1 MSVRKAAA
9 LSIAQ
14 LGIAAFFISSVTRT
28 VIGDLA
34 PWFVLVATALAA
46 FARAIDVESWALLI
60 PGGFVSRVASAFGDR
75 ATSVAKAMVLV
86 ERVLLGALASVVI
99 GHYVASVSATAIAGW
114 RFTGYVRPED
124 LATLAAVA
132 VLGLLWLP
140 ARIGRGVGR
149 DFMARGVWTGV
160 AVLLATNVW
169 ALVTL
174 AQGGIAVSSVVAA
187 PSFPSITGWLLVDN
201 VIAVVVGLA
210 VTLPVIGGGEVL
222 ARAAHE
228 LPPPR
233 VLALRR
239 TGLLTVLFAG
249 VATALGTFLVVLLV
263 PPSEQPLWA
272 NAPLAGLAQHLA
284 APSVLQVL
292 MALAVA
298 ASAALMLGPATHAA
312 VSDAEQL
319 LHRFSSDG
327 TLPSGLA
334 SLHTRFGTPARAVDV
349 TVVAMT
355 LAVLASGG
363 RVAWLSRAYAIAIVG
378 MLVMTVGAL
387 VRLRRAR
394 RTPTPFKVRGNI
406 RFGQRELPLG
416 LLATGAI
423 AIATAATMVLTG
435 DIPSTAAV
443 ALIAVLA
450 LWFRATGQDAAP
462 IDTRADE
469 STFDLLLA
477 AELSPD
483 QIEARPGN
491 VLVPVRNPHLLA
503 HVAAALQTPG
513 DRDVVVMTARILDID
528 VSDANAGQATPT
540 SYERRLLSDVVALA
554 ERVGRPV
561 RLLIVPTRS
570 VVDAIVTTAVR
581 LRSSD
586 IFVGESSTLSAAD
599 QARLLG
605 EAWERADKP
614 EALDVRLVI
623 YHRSGRADTYH
634 LGAHPPSLT
643 SGDLDLIHRLWLD
656 AVKTVGPQ
664 VHHDD
669 VVRAALKQMEQQ
681 LTGPDRDRAVAAIR
695 EEARPA
701 EELADILRA
710 RDYARLRDML
720 RNRHAGDVASLLTAL
735 SLEDQVVVFRVMP
748 RKDAAAVFEYLSQ
761 ESKEALLKTMA
772 QEDVAE
778 LLNNMAPDDRTLF
791 LEELPAEA
799 TRQLLALLTPAE
811 RTVALTLLGYPE
823 KSVGR
828 LMTPHYLA
836 VREQWTVREVLDY
849 VRAHGQDS
857 ETLNVIYAVDD
868 QGLLIDDIR
877 IREFLLAPLE
887 SRVADLMDRRF
898 VALKA
903 TDDQEA
909 AVTVFRR
916 YDRSALPVTDTAGM
930 LIGIVTIDDV
940 LDVAEATATR
950 EIQRIGGSEALDEPY
965 ISIAFWRM
973 IQKRAG
979 WLTALFLGEML
990 TATAMGAF
998 EAEISKAVVLALFVP
1013 LIISSGGNS
1022 GSQAATLVIRALALG
1037 EVGVRDWWR
1046 VMRREILAGLSL
1058 GAILGSIGFL
1068 RITLWSAFSDIY
1080 GPHWLLVAITVS
1092 VALVGV
1098 VLWGT
1103 LSGSLLPFALKRL
1116 GFDPA
1121 ASSAPFVATL
1131 VDVTGLVIYFSVA
1144 LVVLRGTLL

>member
-1 MSVRKAAA
+1 V
-9 LSIAQ
+9 
-14 LGIAAFFISSVTRT
+14 
-28 VIGDLA
+28 
-34 PWFVLVATALAA
+34 
-46 FARAIDVESWALLI
+46 
-60 PGGFVSRVASAFGDR
+60 
-75 ATSVAKAMVLV
+75 
-86 ERVLLGALASVVI
+86 
-99 GHYVASVSATAIAGW
+99 
-114 RFTGYVRPED
+114 
-124 LATLAAVA
+124 
-132 VLGLLWLP
+132 
-140 ARIGRGVGR
+140 
-149 DFMARGVWTGV
+149 
-160 AVLLATNVW
+160 
-169 ALVTL
+169 
-174 AQGGIAVSSVVAA
+174 
-187 PSFPSITGWLLVDN
+187 
-201 VIAVVVGLA
+201 
-210 VTLPVIGGGEVL
+210 
-222 ARAAHE
+222 
-228 LPPPR
+228 
-233 VLALRR
+233 
-239 TGLLTVLFAG
+239 
-249 VATALGTFLVVLLV
+249 
-263 PPSEQPLWA
+263 
-272 NAPLAGLAQHLA
+272 
-284 APSVLQVL
+284 
-292 MALAVA
+292 
-298 ASAALMLGPATHAA
+298 
-312 VSDAEQL
+312 
-319 LHRFSSDG
+319 
-327 TLPSGLA
+327 
-334 SLHTRFGTPARAVDV
+334 
-349 TVVAMT
+349 
-355 LAVLASGG
+355 VLASGG
-363 RVAWLSRAYAIAIVG
+363 RVAWLSRAYAIAIA
-378 MLVMTVGAL
+378 VMVLLTIASVA
-387 VRLRRAR
+387 RLRRLR
-394 RTPTPFKVRGNI
+394 RGPTPFKARGNI
-406 RFGQRELPLG
+406 RFRGRELPAGLFVAAAIVGASAVAMIISGDLASIAAAILIG
-416 LLATGAI
+416 LL
-423 AIATAATMVLTG
+423 
-435 DIPSTAAV
+435 S
-443 ALIAVLA
+443 
-450 LWFRATGQDAAP
+450 LWF
-462 IDTRADE
+462 TRAARHVAPVEVGTDE

-477 AELSPD
+477 AELSPN

-503 HVAAALQTPG
+503 HVVAALQTSG
-513 DRDVVVMTARILDID
+513 DRDVVVMTARVLDID
-528 VSDANAGQATPT
+528 VSEEHAGQAAPTP
-540 SYERRLLSDVVALA
+540 YERRLLSDVVTLA
-554 ERVGRPV
+554 ERFGRPV
-561 RLLIVPTRS
+561 RLLIVPTRN
-570 VVDAIVTTAVR
+570 VVDAIVGTVIR

-586 IFVGESSTLSAAD
+586 VFVGESSTLSAAD

-605 EAWERADKP
+605 DAWERADKP
-614 EALDVRLVI
+614 DALDVRLVI
-623 YHRSGRADTYH
+623 HHRSGRSDTFH

-656 AVKTVGPQ
+656 AVKSIGPH

-681 LTGPDRDRAVAAIR
+681 LSGPHRDEVVAAIR
-695 EEARPA
+695 DEARPA
-701 EELADILRA
+701 EELAEMLRA

-720 RNRHAGDVASLLTAL
+720 RNRHAGDIAALLTAL

-748 RKDAAAVFEYLSQ
+748 RKDAAAVFEYLTQ
-761 ESKEALLKTMA
+761 DAKEALLKAMA

-799 TRQLLALLTPAE
+799 TRQLLTLLTPAE
-811 RTVALTLLGYPE
+811 RGVAVTLLGYPE

-828 LMTPHYLA
+828 LMTPQYVA

-857 ETLNVIYAVDD
+857 ETLNVIYVIDD

-887 SRVADLMDRRF
+887 SRVADVMDRRF

-903 TDDQEA
+903 TDDQVA
-909 AVTVFRR
+909 AVAVFRQ
-916 YDRSALPVTDTAGM
+916 YDRTALPVTDTAGM

-950 EIQRIGGSEALDEPY
+950 DIQRIGGSEALDEPY

-998 EAEISKAVVLALFVP
+998 EQEISKAVVLALFVP

-1046 VMRREILAGLSL
+1046 VMRREIRAGVML
-1058 GAILGSIGFL
+1058 GVILGSIGFV
-1068 RITLWSAFSDIY
+1068 RISLWSAFSDIY
-1080 GPHWLLVAITVS
+1080 GPHWLLVAITVA